1 MKSSL
6 SIYARTLLTIS
17 IAILTIFIVLA
28 LIYGTVYRIS
38 SNEQFREELRRNAIA
53 LSELSARRMD
63 DQRLT
68 FTSSDITGYLSF
80 ATRSTGAFVWV
91 VNSNGAIIY
100 HTGMPSETMALLPR
114 EEGGA
119 GDYQLPKETRNTVR
133 ALYCQPANKTVFEPY
148 LPNASSWYVSSAPI
162 DTYGDSYSGEVL
174 LMKSHRPVSIV
185 GFLRDNNVPLS
196 FSIAYILSLLIIL
209 WLSRNITHP
218 ISLLA
223 KTANEVYHGNLS
235 ARVEIGRDKRAPM
248 LERLEETDRQE
259 GASQAH
265 VKEDDLTRLVRTF
278 NTLIAQFEERERLHS
293 EFLSNVSHD
302 LRTPAT
308 SIAGFVEGMRDGTIP
323 PEKYEHS
330 LNIIKDEVNR
340 LQKLLNA
347 LFEQAHAMDE
357 KALRMDAFDLHD
369 WISSVAGSFE
379 PIVREKNIHLI
390 IDWDDTSGTRV
401 RVLGDEE
408 QLTRVLNNCLA
419 NAIRFAPRGGIV
431 MIRTVI
437 HSRVAEVL
445 VIDNGPGF
453 QRKDL
458 DYVFDRFY
466 KADKSRQSEGSG
478 LGLYIARSIIR
489 RHGETIEASNSD
501 ELGGAKIRFTLSRP

>member
-1 MKSSL
+1 MKPRL
-6 SIYARTLLTIS
+6 SIYARTILTIS
-17 IAILTIFIVLA
+17 IAILAIFVVLA
-28 LIYGTVYRIS
+28 LVYGSVYSIS
-38 SNEQFREELRRNAIA
+38 SNEQRREELRRNAVA

-91 VNSNGAIIY
+91 VNANGCIIY
-100 HTGMPSETMALLPR
+100 HTGMPSETMALLSR
-114 EEGGA
+114 EDGGT
-119 GDYQLPKETRNTVR
+119 GDYQLPEETRNTVR
-133 ALYCQPANKTVFEPY
+133 AIYCQTADKTVFNPY
-148 LPNASSWYVSSAPI
+148 LPNASSWLISSAPI

-174 LMKSHRPVSIV
+174 LMKSYRPLSVV
-185 GFLRDNNVPLS
+185 GFLLDNNVPLS
-196 FSIAYILSLLIIL
+196 FSIAYVLSLLIIL

-223 KTANEVYHGNLS
+223 KTANEVYQGNLS
-235 ARVEIGRDKRAPM
+235 ARVEIGRDKSAPM
-248 LERLEETDRQE
+248 LDKLEEHDRRE
-259 GASQAH
+259 GETEPH
-265 VKEDDLTRLVRTF
+265 MKEDDLTRLVRTF
-278 NTLIAQFEERERLHS
+278 NTLIAQFEEREKLHS

-323 PEKYEHS
+323 PEQYEHS
-330 LNIIKDEVNR
+330 LNILKDETNR

-357 KALRMDAFDLHD
+357 KALRKDVFDLHK
-369 WISSVAGSFE
+369 WIESVAGSFE
-379 PIVREKNIHLI
+379 PMAREKNIHLI
-390 IDWDDTSGTRV
+390 LDPDDSSDSRA

-408 QLTRVLNNCLA
+408 QLTRVLNNIVA
-419 NAIRFAPRGGIV
+419 NAIRFAPKGGIV

-437 HSRVAEVL
+437 HSRSVEVL

-453 QRKDL
+453 QKKDL

-501 ELGGAKIRFTLSRP
+501 ELGGAMIRFTLSRL